1 MYHILKIHSCID
13 EYLAFFQFLDI
24 TNETAMSMVKQMS
37 L

>member
-13 EYLAFFQFLDI
+13 EYLASFQFLDI
-24 TNETAMSMVKQMS
+24 TNEAAMNMVKQMS